1 MKKILFR
8 KLLIDY
14 LTFAFFALIS
24 TSLVIWVFQA
34 VNYLDIMI
42 EYGRD
47 YVVYLKFSLLNFPKI
62 VSKILPFIL
71 FFSIFYVTVK
81 YELNNEL
88 IIFWNFGVHKMQIIN
103 FIFLVSIFLMF
114 LQIFLASLV
123 VPVTQDSARSFLR
136 SSSVNFYENFI
147 KPQKFNDTIRGVTIY
162 SEGKNTDGKLQ
173 NLYIKREL
181 KNNEYQITYAKSGEF
196 KEISN
201 TPVLVLYNGATI
213 TTKNKDHSNISFS
226 KSDFVLS
233 NIETNTTT
241 YIKTQ
246 EISSNKLIK
255 CILMFYKSNKFATDV
270 ENCSSK
276 NFYNILK
283 EFYKRFIIPIYIII
297 LSLIPFFLILLSKE
311 SQNYNRIRLFT
322 FLVGF
327 AVIIFSETTIKFISS
342 SIIQNI
348 ILSIIPIFLFFLIY
362 IFFYFKFKMKFKNS
376 NQWKLILNLL
386 V

>member
-42 EYGRD
+42 EDGRD

-71 FFSIFYVTVK
+71 FFSIFYVTIK

-114 LQIFLASLV
+114 LQIFLASFI
-123 VPVTQDSARSFLR
+123 VPITQDSARSFLR

-162 SEGKNTDGKLQ
+162 SEGKKTDGKLQ

-255 CILMFYKSNKFATDV
+255 CILIFYKSNKFATDV

-376 NQWKLILNLL
+376 NQ
-386 V
+386 

>member
-42 EYGRD
+42 EDGRD

-114 LQIFLASLV
+114 LQIFLASFI
-123 VPVTQDSARSFLR
+123 VPITQDSARSFLR

-162 SEGKNTDGKLQ
+162 SEGKNKDGKLQ

-201 TPVLVLYNGATI
+201 TPVLVLYDGATI

-255 CILMFYKSNKFATDV
+255 CILIFYKTNEFATDV

-322 FLVGF
+322 FLIGF

-362 IFFYFKFKMKFKNS
+362 IFFYFKFKMTFKNS
-376 NQWKLILNLL
+376 N
-386 V
+386 

>member
-42 EYGRD
+42 EDGRD

-71 FFSIFYVTVK
+71 FFSIFYVTIK

-114 LQIFLASLV
+114 LQIFLASFI

-255 CILMFYKSNKFATDV
+255 CILIFYKSNKFATDV

-327 AVIIFSETTIKFISS
+327 AIIIFSETTIKFISS

-376 NQWKLILNLL
+376 N
-386 V
+386 

>member
-42 EYGRD
+42 EDGRD

-71 FFSIFYVTVK
+71 FFSIFYVTIK

-114 LQIFLASLV
+114 LQIFLASFI

-181 KNNEYQITYAKSGEF
+181 ENNEYQITYAKSGEF

-213 TTKNKDHSNISFS
+213 TTKNNDHSNISFS

-255 CILMFYKSNKFATDV
+255 CILIFYKSNKFATDV

-348 ILSIIPIFLFFLIY
+348 VLSIIPIFLFFLIY

-376 NQWKLILNLL
+376 N
-386 V
+386 

>member
-42 EYGRD
+42 EDGRD

-71 FFSIFYVTVK
+71 FFSIFYVTIK

-114 LQIFLASLV
+114 LQIFLASFI

-181 KNNEYQITYAKSGEF
+181 ENNEYQITYAKSGEF

-255 CILMFYKSNKFATDV
+255 CILIFYKSNKFTTDV

-283 EFYKRFIIPIYIII
+283 EFYKRFIIPLYIII

-311 SQNYNRIRLFT
+311 SQNYNRIRLLT

-376 NQWKLILNLL
+376 NQ
-386 V
+386 

>member
-42 EYGRD
+42 EDGRD

-71 FFSIFYVTVK
+71 FFSIFYVTIK

-114 LQIFLASLV
+114 LQIFLASFI

-162 SEGKNTDGKLQ
+162 SEGKNIDGKLQ

-255 CILMFYKSNKFATDV
+255 CILIFYKSNKFATDV

-376 NQWKLILNLL
+376 N
-386 V
+386 

>member
-42 EYGRD
+42 EDGRD

-71 FFSIFYVTVK
+71 FFSIFYVTIK

-114 LQIFLASLV
+114 LQIFLASFI

-181 KNNEYQITYAKSGEF
+181 ENNEYQITYAKSGEF

-255 CILMFYKSNKFATDV
+255 CILIFYKSNKFATDV

-311 SQNYNRIRLFT
+311 SQNYNRIRLLT

-348 ILSIIPIFLFFLIY
+348 ILSIIPIFLFFFIY
-362 IFFYFKFKMKFKNS
+362 IFFYYKFKMKFKSS
-376 NQWKLILNLL
+376 N
-386 V
+386 

>member
-42 EYGRD
+42 EDGRD

-255 CILMFYKSNKFATDV
+255 CILIFYKSNEFATDV

-311 SQNYNRIRLFT
+311 NQNYNRIRLFT

-376 NQWKLILNLL
+376 NQ
-386 V
+386 

>member
-42 EYGRD
+42 EDGRD

-71 FFSIFYVTVK
+71 FFSIFYVTIK

-114 LQIFLASLV
+114 LQIFLASFI
-123 VPVTQDSARSFLR
+123 VPITQDSARSFLR

-255 CILMFYKSNKFATDV
+255 CILIFYKSNKFATDV

-322 FLVGF
+322 FLIGF

-362 IFFYFKFKMKFKNS
+362 IFFYFKFKMTFKNS
-376 NQWKLILNLL
+376 N
-386 V
+386 

>member
-42 EYGRD
+42 EDGRD
-47 YVVYLKFSLLNFPKI
+47 YIVYLKFSLLNFPKI

-71 FFSIFYVTVK
+71 FFSIFYVTIK

-255 CILMFYKSNKFATDV
+255 CILIFYKSNEFATDV

-276 NFYNILK
+276 HFYNILK

-322 FLVGF
+322 FLLGF

-376 NQWKLILNLL
+376 NQ
-386 V
+386 

>member
-42 EYGRD
+42 EDGRD

-71 FFSIFYVTVK
+71 FFSIFYVTIK

-114 LQIFLASLV
+114 LQIFLASFI
-123 VPVTQDSARSFLR
+123 VPITQDSARSFLR

-181 KNNEYQITYAKSGEF
+181 ENNEYQITYAKSGEF

-255 CILMFYKSNKFATDV
+255 CILIFYKSNEFATDV

-322 FLVGF
+322 FLLGF

-376 NQWKLILNLL
+376 NQ
-386 V
+386 

>member
-42 EYGRD
+42 EDGRD

-71 FFSIFYVTVK
+71 FFSIFYVTIK

-114 LQIFLASLV
+114 LQIFLASFI

-255 CILMFYKSNKFATDV
+255 CILIFYKSNKFSTDV

-283 EFYKRFIIPIYIII
+283 EFYKRFIIPLYIII

-376 NQWKLILNLL
+376 N
-386 V
+386 

>member
-42 EYGRD
+42 EDGRD

-311 SQNYNRIRLFT
+311 SQNYNRLRLFT

-362 IFFYFKFKMKFKNS
+362 IFFYFKFKMTFKNY
-376 NQWKLILNLL
+376 NL
-386 V
+386 

>member
-42 EYGRD
+42 EDGRD

-71 FFSIFYVTVK
+71 FFSIFYVTIK

-114 LQIFLASLV
+114 LQIFLASFI

-181 KNNEYQITYAKSGEF
+181 ENNEYQITYAKSGEF

-255 CILMFYKSNKFATDV
+255 CILIFYKSNKFATDV

-376 NQWKLILNLL
+376 N
-386 V
+386 

>member
-42 EYGRD
+42 EDGRD

-71 FFSIFYVTVK
+71 FFSIFYVTIK

-114 LQIFLASLV
+114 LQIFLASFI
-123 VPVTQDSARSFLR
+123 VPLTQDSARSFLR

-162 SEGKNTDGKLQ
+162 SEGKKTDGKLQ

-255 CILMFYKSNKFATDV
+255 CILIFYKSNKFATDV

-322 FLVGF
+322 FLIGF

-376 NQWKLILNLL
+376 NQ
-386 V
+386 